1 MKTDYSFPQSISLN
15 DRIRSSEPIPEK
27 NDCQVLLL
35 SGLNGSGKT
44 TWAKKYIAEN
54 PMKHFELIN
63 VESVLNKMAVGFKI
77 LQLKKIIF
85 LLKIDGKLPSIK
97 DRNDGLMLRVNVC
110 LQKLIEIAAQRRRN
124 FIIDHVRFY
133 LGIVG

>member
-15 DRIRSSEPIPEK
+15 DRIRSSEPISEK

-44 TWAKKYIAEN
+44 TWAKKYIVEN
-54 PMKHFELIN
+54 PTKHFELIN

-77 LQLKKIIF
+77 LK
-85 LLKIDGKLPSIK
+85 
-97 DRNDGLMLRVNVC
+97 
-110 LQKLIEIAAQRRRN
+110 
-124 FIIDHVRFY
+124 
-133 LGIVG
+133 